1 MIVQAI
7 PRMFVEGALSAV
19 RLPIDGALRV
29 AGLMGAGESAEL
41 AVDRADAA
49 VRAAAGATLRDEALA
64 TDARRRRAAADA
76 RREALELHA
85 EAELRSERAER
96 RAREREQEAETRRK
110 EAAEEAER
118 KREQA
123 KKQREAT
130 KAKASRTAGKRK
142 EQAEESAVR
151 SKHATK
157 EREKRETLDQL
168 DTKSEALSLKE
179 AALTAADEAR
189 RLGEEATNAKSSRKN
204 GS

>member
-1 MIVQAI
+1 MIAQAI
-7 PRMFVEGALSAV
+7 PRMFVEGALSVV

-64 TDARRRRAAADA
+64 TDARRRR
-76 RREALELHA
+76 
-85 EAELRSERAER
+85 
-96 RAREREQEAETRRK
+96 K

-130 KAKASRTAGKRK
+130 KAEASRTAGKRK

-151 SKHATK
+151 SKQATK

-168 DTKSEALSLKE
+168 DTKSEALSQKQ
-179 AALTAADEAR
+179 AALTAADEGR
-189 RLGEEATNAKSSRKN
+189 RLGEEAANAKSSRKN